1 MAFKLSFGALS
12 PRGKC
17 NVYLYTQWRRGG
29 AKSETTGLIKI
40 QNGCPDRADFLH
52 VYRLKVG
59 FSFSQLHVNA
69 KCCELVIHPVF
80 GSADLEANPFEPPTG
95 QRARRR
101 RRSEIRHQKTN
112 TASLFPCLA
121 SNFPVL
127 AAAASNTCACCI
139 IPQLFI
145 AAPPQ
150 PDVQRCSTDRLICQ
164 LIKKAN
170 YHPEAYLTSERFTY

>member
-1 MAFKLSFGALS
+1 MGGPMEQTLYMCLTSGFGLSF
-12 PRGKC
+12 
-17 NVYLYTQWRRGG
+17 T
-29 AKSETTGLIKI
+29 
-40 QNGCPDRADFLH
+40 
-52 VYRLKVG
+52 
-59 FSFSQLHVNA
+59 QLHVNA

-127 AAAASNTCACCI
+127 AAAPHTCACCMI
-139 IPQLFI
+139 TQFLHSGPS
-145 AAPPQ
+145 ATSSYNKEVA
-150 PDVQRCSTDRLICQ
+150 VQT
-164 LIKKAN
+164 A
-170 YHPEAYLTSERFTY
+170 